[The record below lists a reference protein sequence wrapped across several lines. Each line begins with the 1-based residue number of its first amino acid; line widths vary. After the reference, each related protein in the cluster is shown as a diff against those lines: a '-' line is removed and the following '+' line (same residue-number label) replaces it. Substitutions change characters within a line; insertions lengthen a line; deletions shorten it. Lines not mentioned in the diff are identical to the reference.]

1 MLDSTITTDQYSKP
15 EGYILDWYG
24 TVLVGD
30 ILGGDPLRMNTFMKP
45 YGKATS
51 IGLTDDVSVYD
62 AVIILIVN
70 TIDIPNPNRQL
81 IYGPSSI
88 PFIVGGHYYAGVAN
102 GDGTFTFHNGST
114 FDKRTNTIQ
123 AEFSQ
128 LRSSGEKLINIW
140 GIKY

>member
-1 MLDSTITTDQYSKP
+1 M
-15 EGYILDWYG
+15 
-24 TVLVGD
+24 
-30 ILGGDPLRMNTFMKP
+30 RTFVES

-88 PFIVGGHYYAGVAN
+88 PFIVGGHTMQVLQTATELLHFIMDQHLIKG
-102 GDGTFTFHNGST
+102 
-114 FDKRTNTIQ
+114 RTPFKQ
-123 AEFSQ
+123 
-128 LRSSGEKLINIW
+128 RSVSCDLAKS
-140 GIKY
+140 